1 MASECRRVLLKLS
14 GEALMGAQGYGIDQA
29 VLQRIAREVDEA
41 HKAGTQI
48 AIVIGGGN
56 IMRGEAAAE
65 RGMDRAQ
72 ADYMGMLATVINALA
87 LQDALEAAGMVTR
100 VQTGI
105 EMPAVAEPFI
115 RRRAIRHMEKDRVV
129 VLAAGTGNPYFTT
142 DTAAALR
149 AVELNCDVLLKGT
162 KVDGVYEDDPVRN
175 PHARKFAEVSYMRA
189 LNMGLRV
196 MDSTAIALCKDNH
209 LPIVVFDLA
218 KPGAVAAVARGERHG
233 TRVHDM
239 PAEDDVRWD

>member
-1 MASECRRVLLKLS
+1 MAAQYPRILLKFS
-14 GEALMGAQGYGIDQA
+14 GEALVGEQGHGIDPT
-29 VLQRIAREVDEA
+29 VLQRIAHEVAQA
-41 HKAGTQI
+41 HGEGVEV

-56 IMRGEAAAE
+56 IIRGEAAAA

-87 LQDALEAAGMVTR
+87 LQDALESAGLVTR

-115 RRRAIRHMEKDRVV
+115 RRRALRHLEKGRVV
-129 VLAAGTGNPYFTT
+129 ILAGGTGNPFFTT

-149 AVELNCDVLLKGT
+149 AVELNCAVLLKAT
-162 KVDGVYEDDPVRN
+162 KVDGVYDDDPMQN
-175 PHARKFAEVSYMRA
+175 PSARKFAEISYMRA

-196 MDSTAIALCKDNH
+196 MDSTALALCKDNH
-209 LPIVVFDLA
+209 LPIIVFDLFDR
-218 KPGAVAAVARGERHG
+218 GAVAAVARGEARG
-233 TRVHDM
+233 TRVRDM
-239 PAEDDVRWD
+239 PPDDDVRWG